1 VILVGFGREFMRRRT
16 LPITRPDH
24 AMRTDSVSPAAT
36 VAGYSRSRALDLTVT
51 TREGDRVTIS
61 ASQTTMVGAAG
72 ATGADGATAAAL
84 VKRTSSSLSISVD
97 GDLSKDE
104 LADLKQ
110 VLKALGQ
117 AGQREQARGLLRGH
131 HGHHHGHRRGQD
143 LDTIASIS
151 ASVTS
156 SLTVIGGTLVTASAI
171 ATPPEVSESDEAT
184 ADKAV
189 APEAPVASA

>member
-1 VILVGFGREFMRRRT
+1 
-16 LPITRPDH
+16 
-24 AMRTDSVSPAAT
+24 MRTDSVSPAAT
-36 VAGYSRSRALDLTVT
+36 VASSAPDASATVAAYHRSRTLDLTVT

-61 ASQTTMVGAAG
+61 ASQTTMVGVAG
-72 ATGADGATAAAL
+72 AIGADGATEAAL
-84 VKRTSSSLSISVD
+84 VKSTSSSLTISVD

-104 LADLKQ
+104 LAELKQ

-117 AGQREQARGLLRGH
+117 AGQREQARMLRGH
-131 HGHHHGHRRGQD
+131 HGHHHGHHRGQD

-184 ADKAV
+184 ADKTV
-189 APEAPVASA
+189 APEAPVAPA

>member
-1 VILVGFGREFMRRRT
+1 
-16 LPITRPDH
+16 
-24 AMRTDSVSPAAT
+24 MRTDSVSPAATVGSSAPASSAT

-72 ATGADGATAAAL
+72 ATGADGTTAAAL
-84 VKRTSSSLSISVD
+84 VKSTSSSLSISVD

-117 AGQREQARGLLRGH
+117 AGQRERARGLLRG
-131 HGHHHGHRRGQD
+131 HHGHRRGQD

-156 SLTVIGGTLVTASAI
+156 SLTVVGGTLVTASAI

>member
-1 VILVGFGREFMRRRT
+1 
-16 LPITRPDH
+16 
-24 AMRTDSVSPAAT
+24 MRTDSVSPAASAPSSAPAASAT

-72 ATGADGATAAAL
+72 ATGADGATEAAL
-84 VKRTSSSLSISVD
+84 VKSTSSSLTISVD

-104 LADLKQ
+104 LAELKQ

-131 HGHHHGHRRGQD
+131 HGHHHGHHRGQD

-184 ADKAV
+184 ADKTV
-189 APEAPVASA
+189 APEAPVAPA